1 MAGPDDV
8 RNVKERDFV
17 RRVLIV
23 IAITGG
29 AIILWEL
36 RYVLV
41 LLFGAV
47 LVATVIRA
55 IADPIRTYLR
65 LPERLSVLLSVIL
78 IVFVVA
84 GTAWLIGAQI
94 ASQSQLI
101 SDSLPRAVRMVDG
114 WLDRIGLDHPVQH
127 WVSSLHA
134 RNGVILSDFGGWI
147 SSLSLGVASVLIVV
161 FGGIFL
167 AASPRLYRI
176 GTVKLVPEE
185 KRGLI
190 AEAMQESA
198 TALRLWLKGQLWAM
212 IIIGLMTWAGLMLLG
227 VPSALVLAII
237 SGVLEF
243 VPYAGAIASSVPAIM
258 VALVQG
264 PELALWTAAMYVIV
278 HHAEAYVIQPIV
290 QQYAV
295 EIPAVIM
302 LFSLLAFGM
311 LFGFIGVLFAA
322 PMAVVIY
329 VMIKRL
335 YVVEAL
341 HTATPIPGEDK
352 G

>member
-1 MAGPDDV
+1 MT
-8 RNVKERDFV
+8 EREFV
-17 RRVLIV
+17 RRALIV
-23 IAITGG
+23 IALAAGV
-29 AIILWEL
+29 AILWEL

-55 IADPIRTYLR
+55 IADPIRRHLHI
-65 LPERLSVLLSVIL
+65 PDRLSVLLSVIL
-78 IVFVVA
+78 VVFIVA

-94 ASQSQLI
+94 SSQSQLI
-101 SDSLPRAVRMVDG
+101 SDRLPKAVRMIDA
-114 WLDRIGLDHPVQH
+114 WLGSIGLGHPVQH
-127 WVSSLHA
+127 WIASLHS
-134 RNGVILSDFGGWI
+134 RNGIILSDVGGWL
-147 SSLSLGVASVLIVV
+147 SSLSLGVASVLIVT

-167 AASPRLYRI
+167 AASPRLYSI

-190 AEAMQESA
+190 AETMMESA

-212 IIIGLMTWAGLMLLG
+212 IIIGLMTWAGLLLLG
-227 VPSALVLAII
+227 VPSALVLALI

-243 VPYAGAIASSVPAIM
+243 VPYAGPIASSVPAIM

-278 HHAEAYVIQPIV
+278 HHAEAYVIQPII

-302 LFSLLAFGM
+302 LFSLLAFGV

-322 PMAVVIY
+322 PLAVVLY
-329 VMIKRL
+329 VVIKRL
-335 YVVEAL
+335 YVIEAL
-341 HTATPIPGEDK
+341 HTPTPIPGED
-352 G
+352 